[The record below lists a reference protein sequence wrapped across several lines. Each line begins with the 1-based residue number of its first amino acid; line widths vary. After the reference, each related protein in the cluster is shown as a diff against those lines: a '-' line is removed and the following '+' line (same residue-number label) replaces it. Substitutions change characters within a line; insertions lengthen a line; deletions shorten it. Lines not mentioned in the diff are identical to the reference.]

1 MAMSKRFKT
10 RLLRALAAAS
20 IAVGTAL
27 VWSSSQA
34 RPLAPTVTFT
44 YLDGTSVDSARS
56 QGKVVLVN
64 FWSTGCT
71 TCVHEMPQ
79 VPATQRHFQAQGYE
93 TVSVAMSYD
102 DPAHVRHFAQTRQ
115 LPFRIA
121 LDRSGELA
129 HRFGDVQLTPTSVL
143 IDKHGREVE
152 RFTGEPDF
160 QQLSERIARLL
171 AER

>member
-1 MAMSKRFKT
+1 MRKRSKT
-10 RLLRALAAAS
+10 RLLWALTAAC
-20 IAVGTAL
+20 IAAGTAL
-27 VWSSSQA
+27 VWSASQA
-34 RPLAPTVTFT
+34 RPLAPTATFS
-44 YLDGTSVDSARS
+44 YLDGGSVGSAQL

-64 FWSTGCT
+64 FWSTSCT

-79 VPATQRHFQAQGYE
+79 VAAMQRRFQAQGYE
-93 TVSVAMSYD
+93 TVPVAMSYD
-102 DPAHVRHFAQTRQ
+102 DAATVRRFAQTRQ
-115 LPFRIA
+115 LPFRVA

-160 QQLSERIARLL
+160 DRLSRRIARLL
-171 AER
+171 AES